1 MNFKAIECNG
11 PFSLTAYV
19 DEDDVLWFQV
29 KELCNYLGIKQP
41 AAAVKPLDDD
51 EKMVMRIP
59 KAHTAGEEALQGTLE
74 ALGVENLGVSLTHTK
89 LHGGHTVWFVNE
101 CGLHTLIQ
109 RSRTAVTPGTES
121 HRFRKWVNG
130 EVVPS
135 IRKYGR
141 YIPSSDS
148 NAARRALQD
157 LRAKNLEEA
166 FEQLPTH
173 ELNSIIRDQA
183 SKSPQF
189 KASFSEHLKKI
200 EPIDDRKVM
209 RTLGIMNPDVF
220 KQRLVDSGIKT
231 EGGTLTDLG
240 KQFCVAANISEKWDP
255 SLIDHI
261 RFCA

>member
-1 MNFKAIECNG
+1 MNEE
-11 PFSLTAYV
+11 
-19 DEDDVLWFQV
+19 DEPWFHV
-29 KELCNYLGIKQP
+29 KEVCKFLDIKQP
-41 AAAVKPLDDD
+41 SVAIKPLDED
-51 EKMVMRIP
+51 EKVLTGLSV
-59 KAHTAGEEALQGTLE
+59 KADDIEAANALE
-74 ALGVENLGVSLTHTK
+74 ATLQEIGVNSNRVRVSHPIRRR
-89 LHGGHTVWFVNE
+89 GHPAWFVNM
-101 CGLHTLIQ
+101 CGLATLIQ
-109 RSRTAVTPGTES
+109 RSNAAVTPGTDA
-121 HRFRKWVNG
+121 HRFRKWLNS

-135 IRKYGR
+135 IIKYGQ

-220 KQRLVDSGIKT
+220 MQRLVDSGIKT